1 MSVIQSLLVQ
11 FGKLGDPILKYKYGY
26 HTQNGLYSYFLAPW
40 KLIVHKGAVFS
51 VVCEN
56 KFLLSYLRNTSR
68 KSILFRI
75 GDMLHD
81 VFLWHRSFPVLM
93 VTASF
98 MLKRGY
104 GVFSIRDVGKGLYL
118 RSTGVTTKVC
128 TICFSWIIK
137 ITPTISSLNL
147 LSKLLRKPFFF

>member
-1 MSVIQSLLVQ
+1 MSVIQSLLIQ

-26 HTQNGLYSYFLAPW
+26 HTQNGLHSYFLAPW

-81 VFLWHRSFPVLM
+81 VFFVASLISCVNGNYIIHAQKGYMAYFPFEMLEKDYTCVQLVSQRKSVLF
-93 VTASF
+93 V
-98 MLKRGY
+98 
-104 GVFSIRDVGKGLYL
+104 
-118 RSTGVTTKVC
+118 
-128 TICFSWIIK
+128 
-137 ITPTISSLNL
+137 SLE
-147 LSKLLRKPFFF
+147 